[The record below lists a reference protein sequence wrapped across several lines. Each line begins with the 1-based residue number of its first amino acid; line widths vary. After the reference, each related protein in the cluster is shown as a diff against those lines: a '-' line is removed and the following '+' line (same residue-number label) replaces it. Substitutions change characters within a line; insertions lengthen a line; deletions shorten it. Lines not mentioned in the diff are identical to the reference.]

1 MGSLTYEELLSEL
14 HALIGQVVEVAVHGW
29 NTRRDERRLVAM
41 LGGRLAAGY
50 AADFSAN
57 AAELPSG
64 ESVLFAVKPD
74 GAQEAPPTFFVIP
87 RADFQGA
94 ARREPGP
101 GVGFA
106 VGDAFIA
113 VTPSPP
119 PAG

>member
-1 MGSLTYEELLSEL
+1 MGDVGSLTYEELLSEL
-14 HALIGQVVEVAVHGW
+14 HALIGQVVEVTVHGW
-29 NTRRDERRLVAM
+29 NARRDERRLVAI

-50 AADFSAN
+50 AADFSAI
-57 AAELPSG
+57 AAELPPG

-74 GAQEAPPTFFVIP
+74 GAEETPPTFFVIP

-106 VGDAFIA
+106 VGDAFVA
-113 VTPSPP
+113 VAPP
-119 PAG
+119 TA

>member
-1 MGSLTYEELLSEL
+1 MGDVGSLTYEELLSEL
-14 HALIGQVVEVAVHGW
+14 HALIGHVVEVTVHGW
-29 NTRRDERRLVAM
+29 NARRDERRLVAI

-50 AADFSAN
+50 AADFSAI
-57 AAELPSG
+57 AAELPPG

-74 GAQEAPPTFFVIP
+74 GAQERPPTFFVIA

-106 VGDAFIA
+106 VGDAFVA
-113 VTPSPP
+113 VAPP
-119 PAG
+119 TA